1 MWSWQPAAI
10 NCFKG
15 QKKYGDNYKAT
26 ANKLSSN
33 LFAPP
38 SLWGLT
44 IIKLLSCLRGGEWGL
59 WWRIT
64 GNANFHERFVP
75 KEIYGMNVTCR
86 LQDTFISGELAE
98 SLICIFTLF
107 PLSPRAF
114 HLLSK
119 TASNE
124 TLSSII
130 SYVYRLGHVHS
141 MFDSPDIGDT
151 CLQPT
156 WSRGYIQNKP
166 YYGT

>member
-1 MWSWQPAAI
+1 MEVYDHQVLTCYEMGKFFRAYL
-10 NCFKG
+10 CFFSTLRKRVIL
-15 QKKYGDNYKAT
+15 Y
-26 ANKLSSN
+26 N
-33 LFAPP
+33 L
-38 SLWGLT
+38 W
-44 IIKLLSCLRGGEWGL
+44 
-59 WWRIT
+59 
-64 GNANFHERFVP
+64 HE
-75 KEIYGMNVTCR
+75 CR
-86 LQDTFISGELAE
+86 LQDTFISGELAV

-130 SYVYRLGHVHS
+130 SYVYRLAHVHS

-156 WSRGYIQNKP
+156 
-166 YYGT
+166 